1 MFTDMA
7 EREHGEVLRHQTAQL
22 ALRDQFLRWQCRA
35 RQNAVRMQEG
45 RPSAAMQPRVIVAG
59 QSLAR
64 ITVVLNKRNQ
74 FTMTQELRHAVLRT
88 HDPRSRFESALKLLA
103 AEYYQRHQTFSDRM
117 TALFGPNSPLV
128 ERVLDAGDCA
138 LEFTQPRQHY
148 LLPCTVERLAESD
161 PAYQA
166 TSWHNHLFNP
176 AMPPDVQVLAFQPNW
191 STAEGDT
198 PPA

>member
-103 AEYYQRHQTFSDRM
+103 A
-117 TALFGPNSPLV
+117 
-128 ERVLDAGDCA
+128 
-138 LEFTQPRQHY
+138 
-148 LLPCTVERLAESD
+148 
-161 PAYQA
+161 
-166 TSWHNHLFNP
+166 
-176 AMPPDVQVLAFQPNW
+176 
-191 STAEGDT
+191 
-198 PPA
+198 